1 MSNPTFVLT
10 VDASTA
16 RVFQVD
22 GESPRG
28 LPSLTE
34 VSSLVRPEARLP
46 ESQRYSDSMPRSTIG
61 GGGYHTFDDHRHDH
75 DVEERRRF
83 AKHIAVTLADLVHAP
98 SRVVVCVT
106 HSMQSLLADDVVRE
120 RLEVVLG
127 QQLAGKEVRSLQTV
141 GLALA
146 AAFLLARTG
155 SGG

>member
-106 HSMQSLLADDVVRE
+106 HSMQSLLADALSRNCRKVQPVW
-120 RLEVVLG
+120 
-127 QQLAGKEVRSLQTV
+127 QTV
-141 GLALA
+141 EYTRLTPHELSQALA
-146 AAFLLARTG
+146 DNLGKAAHA
-155 SGG
+155 